1 MYEVMMY
8 AGAIGCIVFFILSVV
23 LFVKNKIPSS
33 IMYFVNLR
41 RKGVDIWSAEK
52 RQGGRQNKKSP
63 PETDAGEGGAYEP
76 TEYLDEAGEAAGK
89 VEAGSVAVSEVYEP
103 TEYLDEADDSPTELL
118 S

>member
-1 MYEVMMY
+1 MYEAMMY

-23 LFVKNKIPSS
+23 LFIKNKIPSS

-52 RQGGRQNKKSP
+52 KQGGRQKKKSP
-63 PETDAGEGGAYEP
+63 TETEAGGVGDYEP

-89 VEAGSVAVSEVYEP
+89 AEAGSAAASEVYEP
-103 TEYLDEADDSPTELL
+103 TEYLDEAENSPTELL
-118 S
+118 P

>member
-8 AGAIGCIVFFILSVV
+8 AGTIGCIIFFVLSVV
-23 LFVKNKIPSS
+23 LFIKNKIPSS

-52 RQGGRQNKKSP
+52 KQGAKSKKKASP
-63 PETDAGEGGAYEP
+63 EADAGGGGAYEP
-76 TEYLDEAGEAAGK
+76 TQYLDEAGEAKDMGESA
-89 VEAGSVAVSEVYEP
+89 AASEVYEP
-103 TEYLDEADDSPTELL
+103 TEYLDEADNSPTELL